1 MRLVLIR
8 ASTHIVLIEAD
19 LGRRLRLLGR
29 LLIRLICGLVR
40 VLLSGGGAIV
50 WLVPVIILLGLP
62 RVIFLLLVGD
72 ELGLRGGG
80 GRWVGSLLGLRL
92 IICLPAGVVICMRI
106 FKSSAVTYL
115 GHLRPRHRRHRRACV
130 VYSHYP
136 FIAILLIF
144 LIYYMYLL

>member
-40 VLLSGGGAIV
+40 VLLSGGAIV
-50 WLVPVIILLGLP
+50 GLVPVIILLGLP

-92 IICLPAGVVICMRI
+92 IICLPSGVVICMRI

>member
-92 IICLPAGVVICMRI
+92 IICLPSGVVICMRI

-136 FIAILLIF
+136 FVILLIF

>member
-50 WLVPVIILLGLP
+50 GLVPVIILLGLP